1 MAPYSELTTLKKLY
15 KRDGLL
21 SDVAY
26 RALRDA
32 ITRGML
38 DEGER
43 LADRRIAESL
53 ELSRTPVREALQRL
67 ESEGFIR
74 NVPRIGLVVAEVT
87 PQDIEDIY
95 VIRIALEGVA
105 ARLAAQH
112 ASTADIALL
121 KQINEQIAVA
131 TRKHDLQ
138 GLQSLNKQFHE
149 AIYEAARNPRLATLL
164 NTMHD
169 MVQRLRRS
177 TLSVPQRADEALK
190 EHEMIIEAIQ
200 ARDPERAEALAR
212 EHKEKAKL
220 VRMALY
226 HRQAVAR

>member
-1 MAPYSELTTLKKLY
+1 MASYSELTTLKKLY

-26 RALRDA
+26 RTLRDA
-32 ITRGML
+32 IMQGLL
-38 DEGER
+38 DEGAR
-43 LADRRIAESL
+43 LTDRRIAESL
-53 ELSRTPVREALQRL
+53 KLSRTPVREALQRL
-67 ESEGFIR
+67 ESEGFVR
-74 NVPRIGLVVAEVT
+74 SVPRIGLVVAEVT
-87 PQDIEDIY
+87 PQDIEDVY

-112 ASTADIALL
+112 ASTADITLL
-121 KQINEQIAVA
+121 RQINEHLADA
-131 TRKHDLQ
+131 TRKRDLPA
-138 GLQSLNKQFHE
+138 LQSLNKQFHE

-164 NTMHD
+164 NTLHD
-169 MVQRLRRS
+169 MVQRLKRS
-177 TLSVPQRADEALK
+177 TLSVPERADEALK
-190 EHEMIIEAIQ
+190 EHEMVIGAIQ
-200 ARDPERAEALAR
+200 ARDPERAESLAR

>member
-105 ARLAAQH
+105 ARLAAQQH
-112 ASTADIALL
+112 GQA
-121 KQINEQIAVA
+121 EPA
-131 TRKHDLQ
+131 TK
-138 GLQSLNKQFHE
+138 
-149 AIYEAARNPRLATLL
+149 
-164 NTMHD
+164 
-169 MVQRLRRS
+169 
-177 TLSVPQRADEALK
+177 
-190 EHEMIIEAIQ
+190 
-200 ARDPERAEALAR
+200 
-212 EHKEKAKL
+212 
-220 VRMALY
+220 
-226 HRQAVAR
+226 